1 MLDPIGVLATIG
13 RGLNYFAT
21 SPLKH
26 RLDLMSGAGA
36 APLELAANGYRAM
49 AAGLRLAAEGSD
61 GSMANMEVSWQG
73 EAGDKARMAFRRH
86 ANWLREQAMVA
97 DEMAKIADSGAA
109 AYRAADA
116 GVPPL
121 AAILANIARRA
132 ALGSAVAVGGP
143 TLGLAAT
150 AAYAAAEAEW
160 LAMQM
165 QAGVAMSAYDAAT
178 ETLAAAIPNSVPPP
192 PITTGPG
199 GETVSVTNNNT
210 LLTTTT
216 PKNPTNNPVT
226 KQIVGDRSGPTGK
239 PGGDITDPGKSVS
252 DPSGPTTSEAGSSV
266 SDAVS
271 DAVQSAGSTD
281 PGLNEL
287 EQAMQP
293 FDQVLPDGG
302 YGGYGN
308 EGVEGYDLLGQEHL
322 LGTSPYS
329 TTLMGLT
336 GGTGSLVALGMVNGG
351 LGNMSGAAT
360 GFRMPPNWN
369 LGSGTA
375 FGAGTGVPAGTPA
388 GSSAPR
394 RGVSAPT
401 ARMRRRRKDE
411 ESNKPSKV
419 FVPGEAHDVPVL
431 ERPPAIGVIEYD
443 DDDRWEDEARE
454 DVLVGVLD
462 RFDEENDPALSER
475 PR

>member
-1 MLDPIGVLATIG
+1 MFTPIATLGMLG
-13 RGLNYFAT
+13 RSLSYIAM
-21 SPLKH
+21 SPLQH
-26 RLDLMSGAGA
+26 RLNLMLGAGA
-36 APLELAANGYRAM
+36 GPLELAANGYRAM
-49 AAGLRLAAEGSD
+49 AAGLRLAAD
-61 GSMANMEVSWQG
+61 GSNGSMTNMEVSWQG
-73 EAGDKARMAFRRH
+73 EAGDKARAAFRRH
-86 ANWLREQAMVA
+86 ADWLRDQATVA
-97 DEMAKIADSGAA
+97 DQMAQIADGGAA
-109 AYRAADA
+109 AFRAADA
-116 GVPPL
+116 GVPSL
-121 AAILANIARRA
+121 AVLLLNIKRRA
-132 ALGSAVAVGGP
+132 ALGLLATTGGP
-143 TLGLAAT
+143 VLGPMAALA
-150 AAYAAAEAEW
+150 YEEAEAEW
-160 LAMQM
+160 QAMRV
-165 QAGVAMSAYDAAT
+165 QAGMAMGAYDAAT
-178 ETLAAAIPNSVPPP
+178 EFLASTIPASVPPP

-199 GETVSVTNNNT
+199 GGTLTQDPPTT
-210 LLTTTT
+210 LLTTTG
-216 PKNPTNNPVT
+216 PKDSKTGPVA
-226 KQIVGDRSGPTGK
+226 KQTVTDTGPTGK
-239 PGGDITDPGKSVS
+239 EPSGTDPGKSIS
-252 DPSGPTTSEAGSSV
+252 DSGPSTSETGPST
-266 SDAVS
+266 S
-271 DAVQSAGSTD
+271 DAVQSPGNTD

-287 EQAMQP
+287 EQTMQP
-293 FDQVLPDGG
+293 FDQAAPDGG

-308 EGVEGYDLLGQEHL
+308 EGAEGYNLLGQEHL

-336 GGTGSLVALGMVNGG
+336 GGTGSLVALGMVSGG

-375 FGAGTGVPAGTPA
+375 FGAGTGGPAGAPA

-419 FVPGEAHDVPVL
+419 FVPGESHDVPVL

-443 DDDRWEDEARE
+443 DEDRWEDEARE